1 LLWAQE
7 GNDYEYLRSGENSI
21 LMIIMFVEDPDQIYT
36 RNNQFVERNKYV
48 YASADVFLI
57 LDYLMLKNNI

>member
-1 LLWAQE
+1 
-7 GNDYEYLRSGENSI
+7 
-21 LMIIMFVEDPDQIYT
+21 MIIMFVEDPDQIYT